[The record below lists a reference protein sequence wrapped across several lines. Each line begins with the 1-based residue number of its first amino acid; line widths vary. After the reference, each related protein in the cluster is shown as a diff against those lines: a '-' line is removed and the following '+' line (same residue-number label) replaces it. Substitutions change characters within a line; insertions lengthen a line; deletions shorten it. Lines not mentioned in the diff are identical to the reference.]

1 MRHNSLQARV
11 LRSKRLAIWS
21 AVWMLVALGTL
32 AGPAVAT
39 GGAADSP
46 ATGTSSAKAMQAPAP
61 KGLPDAS
68 ERRSA
73 HGNLVGHGGPVKA
86 ISVDRAHER
95 VLTGSFDY
103 AMMLWDVSGEKVD
116 EGRRFDEH
124 DGAVNAVAFVGEEG
138 KKALA
143 AGDDGVLV
151 LWDLEN
157 GKALHRFSG
166 HKGKIVGLAVSPGGR
181 WAATAS
187 WDHTARLW
195 DLERLVPGPVLEGH
209 RGPVNDVE
217 FSANGAD
224 VYTAG
229 YDGEIRLF
237 KVTDGAY
244 QRPIYRLGWGI
255 NVLARLPGTE
265 NLAFG
270 GLNGTAGVVSART
283 GEVVAELKS
292 SERPILS
299 LAATDKPGLLATGG
313 ADGTVRVY
321 RSADFTLIEEYQNPY
336 GPIWAM
342 NFASDG
348 KRIYLGGLDDFV
360 TAWQITP
367 RQPFEPIDSPYPRR
381 FQLSEAS
388 DDPLAR
394 GRIQFAR
401 KCSVCH
407 TLKPDGK
414 NRAGPTLY
422 GIFGRKIAALP
433 GYPYSEPLKDL
444 DIIWTEETVSKLFE
458 LGPDV
463 FTPGSKMPLQKMTDP
478 EQRDDLISYLKEA
491 TRPGGSDKL
500 DEKNSDPKKPS
511 APANELGVDKP

>member
-1 MRHNSLQARV
+1 M
-11 LRSKRLAIWS
+11 
-21 AVWMLVALGTL
+21 
-32 AGPAVAT
+32 
-39 GGAADSP
+39 
-46 ATGTSSAKAMQAPAP
+46 
-61 KGLPDAS
+61 
-68 ERRSA
+68 
-73 HGNLVGHGGPVKA
+73 
-86 ISVDRAHER
+86 
-95 VLTGSFDY
+95 
-103 AMMLWDVSGEKVD
+103 
-116 EGRRFDEH
+116 
-124 DGAVNAVAFVGEEG
+124 
-138 KKALA
+138 
-143 AGDDGVLV
+143 
-151 LWDLEN
+151 
-157 GKALHRFSG
+157 
-166 HKGKIVGLAVSPGGR
+166 
-181 WAATAS
+181 
-187 WDHTARLW
+187 
-195 DLERLVPGPVLEGH
+195 
-209 RGPVNDVE
+209 
-217 FSANGAD
+217 
-224 VYTAG
+224 
-229 YDGEIRLF
+229 
-237 KVTDGAY
+237 
-244 QRPIYRLGWGI
+244 
-255 NVLARLPGTE
+255 
-265 NLAFG
+265 
-270 GLNGTAGVVSART
+270 
-283 GEVVAELKS
+283 
-292 SERPILS
+292 
-299 LAATDKPGLLATGG
+299 
-313 ADGTVRVY
+313 
-321 RSADFTLIEEYQNPY
+321 
-336 GPIWAM
+336 
-342 NFASDG
+342 
-348 KRIYLGGLDDFV
+348 

>member
-1 MRHNSLQARV
+1 MRRNSPQARV
-11 LRSKRLAIWS
+11 TRSKRLAIWP
-21 AVWMLVALGTL
+21 AVWMLAALGTL
-32 AGPAVAT
+32 APHAFAT
-39 GGAADSP
+39 GGASV
-46 ATGTSSAKAMQAPAP
+46 GTPTEKAMQATRPRGPA
-61 KGLPDAS
+61 DAS

-86 ISVDRAHER
+86 VTVDRAHDR

-124 DGAVNAVAFVGEEG
+124 EGAVNAVAFVGKEG
-138 KKALA
+138 GKALA

-151 LWDLEN
+151 LWDLQS
-157 GKALHRFSG
+157 GKPLHRFTG
-166 HKGKIVGLAVSPGGR
+166 HKGKIVGLAVSSDGR

-217 FSANGAD
+217 FSANGED

-237 KVTDGAY
+237 KVADGAY
-244 QRPIYRLGWGI
+244 QRPVYRLGWGVNI
-255 NVLARLPGTE
+255 LARLPGTE

-270 GLNGTAGVVSART
+270 GLNGTAAVVSART
-283 GEVVAELKS
+283 GEVVSELKN

-299 LAATDKPGLLATGG
+299 IAVTDKPGLLATGG

-321 RSADFTLIEEYQNPY
+321 RSADFQLIEEYQNPY

-342 NFASDG
+342 DFASDG
-348 KRIYLGGLDDFV
+348 KRMYLGGLDDFV

-367 RQPFEPIDSPYPRR
+367 RQAFEPIDSPYPRR
-381 FQLSEAS
+381 FQLSEAG
-388 DDPLAR
+388 DDPVAR

-433 GYPYSEPLKDL
+433 GYPYSEPLKEL
-444 DIIWTEETVSKLFE
+444 NIVWTEETVSKLFE

-491 TRPGGSDKL
+491 TRPGGSDKI
-500 DEKNSDPKKPS
+500 EQNSDPKRPS
-511 APANELGVDKP
+511 GPTNELGVDKP